1 MTSTIRAVALLRV
14 LLVVVFCGF
23 VVGQTLSMPGQ
34 FAHMAAEEP
43 ALAWLRWPLTVAA
56 VLGLA
61 CGQVVL
67 VCIWRL
73 LEMVKADRIFS
84 SDAFR
89 WVDAIVWGV
98 FGAWAFF
105 PAGAGALVLTL
116 YLTPELRDPGL
127 PILLGGTTLVGL
139 VVVLLVVVLRALL
152 RQAAQL
158 RTDMEGVI

>member
-89 WVDAIVWGV
+89 WVDAIVWGSSAPGPSSPPV
-98 FGAWAFF
+98 
-105 PAGAGALVLTL
+105 PA
-116 YLTPELRDPGL
+116 PSC
-127 PILLGGTTLVGL
+127 
-139 VVVLLVVVLRALL
+139 
-152 RQAAQL
+152 
-158 RTDMEGVI
+158 